1 MSREK
6 DTEDGD
12 RHDLVEEGAICQSDK
27 FSKDTKGSVE
37 AKWVHEVF
45 AKQSTSTQSLQPVQA
60 LGLPE
65 VRNLLIYNLNIYQI
79 IAIRIFPLWLFPLTG
94 DVRRNT

>member
-12 RHDLVEEGAICQSDK
+12 RHGLVEEGAICQSDK
-27 FSKDTKGSVE
+27 SSKDRKGSME

-45 AKQSTSTQSLQPVQA
+45 AKQSTSTHSLQPVQTT
-60 LGLPE
+60 GLPE
-65 VRNLLIYNLNIYQI
+65 VTNLL
-79 IAIRIFPLWLFPLTG
+79 
-94 DVRRNT
+94 

>member
-12 RHDLVEEGAICQSDK
+12 QQDLVEEGAICQSDK
-27 FSKDTKGSVE
+27 YSKDTKGSVE

-45 AKQSTSTQSLQPVQA
+45 AKQSTSTHSVQPVVQTS
-60 LGLPE
+60 GLPE
-65 VRNLLIYNLNIYQI
+65 VREIY
-79 IAIRIFPLWLFPLTG
+79 
-94 DVRRNT
+94 

>member
-45 AKQSTSTQSLQPVQA
+45 AKQSTSMQSVQPVVQA
-60 LGLPE
+60 SGLPE
-65 VRNLLIYNLNIYQI
+65 VRNLLIYNLNTYLKLLQ
-79 IAIRIFPLWLFPLTG
+79 
-94 DVRRNT
+94 